1 MNPYRFATHFTHKY
15 MKEYFYIDSKNQ
27 QVGPI
32 AEDKLLAAGIQR
44 HTLVWCQGMDNW
56 TQADA
61 VPELRRRFEEE
72 EEAQKK
78 AKENEEQTQTNS
90 NSYGP
95 PFQGQSQYE
104 QPRYQSSYYNNRPP
118 LPDSYLVWA
127 VLTTICCCLPF
138 GIVAILKAN
147 QVSGLY
153 YRGLYDEAYLASA
166 DAKKWTLIAFF
177 TGLITCFF
185 SSAFNLF
192 HFIDFLENS
201 SYYFYNFL

>member
-1 MNPYRFATHFTHKY
+1 
-15 MKEYFYIDSKNQ
+15 MKEYFYIDANNQ
-27 QVGPI
+27 QKGPI
-32 AEDKLLAAGIQR
+32 AEDKMLAAGVKP

-56 TQADA
+56 TPADA
-61 VPELRRRFEEE
+61 VPELRIRFEK
-72 EEAQKK
+72 EEARN
-78 AKENEEQTQTNS
+78 NEEHAHTDS
-90 NSYGP
+90 GSYGPP
-95 PFQGQSQYE
+95 PFQGQSSYK
-104 QPRYQSSYYNNRPP
+104 QPHYQSSYYDNRPP

-166 DAKKWTLIAFF
+166 DAKKWTLIAFAS
-177 TGLITCFF
+177 GLITCFICN
-185 SSAFNLF
+185 AFNLF
-192 HFIDFLENS
+192 HFLDFVENS